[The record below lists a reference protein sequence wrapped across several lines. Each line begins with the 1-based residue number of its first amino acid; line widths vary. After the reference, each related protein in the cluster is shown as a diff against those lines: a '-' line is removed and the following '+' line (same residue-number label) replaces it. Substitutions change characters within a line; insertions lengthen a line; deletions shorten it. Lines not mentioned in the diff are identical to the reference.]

1 MKFFKTLALLATTL
15 SLVLAQ
21 DASTGSAQTDAPTPC
36 MVCLQDSL
44 QSLPA
49 CTTLKVVIGELDPA
63 SDPAYAACLC
73 SSLDGAWIDKCT
85 STCSEDVLSFKNAY
99 ADNIQ
104 SAGLRCGAQP
114 TFVPASFA

>member
-1 MKFFKTLALLATTL
+1 MQFFKALALLATTL

-21 DASTGSAQTDAPTPC
+21 DASTDSGPTPC
-36 MVCLQDSL
+36 MLCLQDSL
-44 QSLPA
+44 QSLSA
-49 CTTLKVVIGELDPA
+49 CTTVKVVIGEMEPA

-85 STCSEDVLSFKNAY
+85 STCSQDVLSFKNAY
-99 ADNIQ
+99 AENIQ
-104 SAGLRCGAQP
+104 AAGLSCGAQP